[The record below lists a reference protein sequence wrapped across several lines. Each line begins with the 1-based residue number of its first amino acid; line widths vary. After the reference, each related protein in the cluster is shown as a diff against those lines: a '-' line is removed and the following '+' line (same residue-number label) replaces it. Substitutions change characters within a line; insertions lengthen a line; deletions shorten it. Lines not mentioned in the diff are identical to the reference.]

1 MSSVR
6 TSVPHVER
14 RPGVCGGVAVVLG
27 TRTPVWM
34 LTEAYLRGRESV
46 NAVGRAFPQRSRAEI
61 LAALLYFE
69 EHRQEILAQVRSATH
84 ERRRAAAT
92 TARWLSGKRPVRRAG

>member
-1 MSSVR
+1 MR
-6 TSVPHVER
+6 YVER
-14 RPGVCGGVAVVLG
+14 RRGVCGGAAVVAG
-27 TRTPVWM
+27 SRTPVWM
-34 LTEAYLRGRESV
+34 LTEAYLRGRGSV

-69 EHRQEILAQVRSATH
+69 EHRREILAQIRAATQ

-92 TARWLSGKRPVRRAG
+92 TARWLRGRRAASRAG